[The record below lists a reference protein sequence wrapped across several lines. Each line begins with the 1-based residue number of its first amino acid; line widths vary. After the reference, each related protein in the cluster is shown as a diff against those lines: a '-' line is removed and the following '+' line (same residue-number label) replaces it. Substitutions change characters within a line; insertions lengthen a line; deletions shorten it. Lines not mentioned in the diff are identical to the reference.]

1 MSRYKIYQIDHYD
14 PKKVGKK
21 KRRLALLSGALFS
34 IFYLLFHICVYTL
47 GFKPSIMFL
56 TLVPIALG
64 LYLWLYYKLKS
75 DLKRIRTIGDI
86 EFTRSCIRK
95 RIGDSF
101 TEYEF
106 RTIEKLE
113 LQKHIPSIDSAGGKN
128 GYFSY
133 ILTIIFSN
141 SSSESLI
148 ISERAIENR
157 QTLSITNTMKTLKK
171 IIEPQITIIP

>member
-1 MSRYKIYQIDHYD
+1 VSRYKIYQIDHYD

-34 IFYLLFHICVYTL
+34 IFYLFFQICVYNL
-47 GFKPSIMFL
+47 GLKPSIIL
-56 TLVPIALG
+56 LILVPTALG

-75 DLKRIRTIGDI
+75 DIKRIKTIGDI
-86 EFTRSCIRK
+86 EFTRSCVRK

-113 LQKHIPSIDSAGGKN
+113 LQKHIPSIDPGGGKN

-148 ISERAIENR
+148 ISERPVDNR
-157 QTLSITNTMKTLKK
+157 QNLSITNTMKTLKK
-171 IIEPQITIIP
+171 IIKPQITILP

>member
-1 MSRYKIYQIDHYD
+1 M
-14 PKKVGKK
+14 
-21 KRRLALLSGALFS
+21 
-34 IFYLLFHICVYTL
+34 YTL
-47 GFKPSIMFL
+47 GLKPSIMFL
-56 TLVPIALG
+56 TLVPTALG